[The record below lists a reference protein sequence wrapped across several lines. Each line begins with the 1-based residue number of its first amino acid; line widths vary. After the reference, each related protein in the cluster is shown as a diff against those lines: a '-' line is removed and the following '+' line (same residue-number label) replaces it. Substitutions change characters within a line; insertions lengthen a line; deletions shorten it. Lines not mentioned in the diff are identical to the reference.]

1 MIINRQSLYLFP
13 LVIFAI
19 LLVFLWKGLSLDPH
33 KLPSALLNK
42 PMPPFQ
48 LSTVQMPTQ
57 LLTDKNLRGHV
68 VLLNVWATWCVSCR
82 AEHPVLMDIARDY
95 SIPIYGI
102 DYKDN
107 RLSTLEWLQQLG
119 NPYTAIGF
127 DGAGNVA
134 IDWGVY
140 GTPETFII
148 DKEGIIRYKFIGPL
162 TEDAW
167 QNELLPIV
175 QGLQRRSLVTHEGV

>member
-1 MIINRQSLYLFP
+1 MGGDYLLINRQFLFVFP
-13 LVIFAI
+13 LILFAI
-19 LLVFLWKGLSLDPH
+19 LIVFLWRGLSLDPH
-33 KLPSALLNK
+33 KLPSVLLNK
-42 PMPPFQ
+42 PIPQFQ
-48 LSTVQMPTQ
+48 LSSVQNQEQ
-57 LLTDKNLRGHV
+57 LFTDKNLQGQV
-68 VLLNVWATWCVSCR
+68 SLLNVWATWCVSCR
-82 AEHPVLMDIARDY
+82 EEHPVLMDIARNY
-95 SIPIYGI
+95 SVPIYGF

-107 RLSTLEWLQQLG
+107 RASALQWLQQWG
-119 NPYTAIGF
+119 NPYTMVGF

-148 DKEGIIRYKFIGPL
+148 DKEGVIRYKFIGSL

-175 QGLQRRSLVTHEGV
+175 QKLEGK